1 MDYRFRPAPASDM
14 ENYEF
19 LADTKGKETTL
30 VPMGPLHITSDEPG
44 HFRLF
49 VEGETIVDADYHDWP
64 AADLITIV
72 LEAGGTLAPAPEL

>member
-19 LADTKGKETTL
+19 LADTKGKETAA

-44 HFRLF
+44 HFRRSWRARHRSTPTTACSTCIA
-49 VEGETIVDADYHDWP
+49 VWRRSPRRA
-64 AADLITIV
+64 
-72 LEAGGTLAPAPEL
+72 